1 MMKKMRARH
10 MTRMRARACHESN
23 LDIILDSF
31 VRHTSI
37 LVLVLVDAR

>member
-1 MMKKMRARH
+1 MMKNAS
-10 MTRMRARACHESN
+10 RACQESN
-23 LDIILDSF
+23 LDIIRHSF